1 MSYPEAHAP
10 GYHCTQSSTEALRS
24 APHLTPY
31 FSHMPAPVTMTDK
44 SDVCTGS
51 VNPTRRAK
59 NIAIL
64 PKPSSD
70 AGSDADDE
78 YRPADPQLSP
88 PTKRGRKPG
97 TMSRTAREAQR
108 KLNHSI
114 IEKARRTKI
123 NDALATLRTLVPE
136 HFGEA
141 ADDID
146 DEEEVITA
154 KAGGKKAE
162 KEKEFKLEILVRT
175 VSYMQHL
182 IGRVNELEAASEQD
196 GPKRKRV
203 QHRDED
209 DKDEE
214 QEVISHRRKRRNSQD
229 IDRLPSISSWLQED
243 SVPPSPMSS
252 SQLPTPPS
260 STAFAPVSQLFHSPP
275 NFSLSSPVDDDHSAA
290 NILLH
295 MSTSRRARQYDY
307 QDSNVR
313 AAPLTPSAL
322 LGLGRR

>member
-1 MSYPEAHAP
+1 
-10 GYHCTQSSTEALRS
+10 
-24 APHLTPY
+24 
-31 FSHMPAPVTMTDK
+31 MPAQAMSANNKPDA
-44 SDVCTGS
+44 CTAS
-51 VNPTRRAK
+51 INPPRRAK
-59 NIAIL
+59 DIAIL

-78 YRPADPQLSP
+78 YRPTDSHLSP
-88 PTKRGRKPG
+88 PAKRGRKPG

-141 ADDID
+141 TEDIN
-146 DEEEVITA
+146 DEEEAAST
-154 KAGGKKAE
+154 KPGGKKAE

-182 IGRVNELEAASEQD
+182 IGRVSELEAAVEQE
-196 GPKRKRV
+196 GPKRKRI
-203 QHRDED
+203 QSRDDDSDDNEEPKGITHR
-209 DKDEE
+209 K
-214 QEVISHRRKRRNSQD
+214 KRRNSQD
-229 IDRLPSISSWLQED
+229 FDRLPPISSWLQED
-243 SVPPSPMSS
+243 SAPPSPVPS

-260 STAFAPVSQLFHSPP
+260 STTFAPVSQLFQSPP

-295 MSTSRRARQYDY
+295 MSTSRRARQTEY
-307 QDSNVR
+307 QDSNAR
-313 AAPLTPSAL
+313 ATPLTPSAL